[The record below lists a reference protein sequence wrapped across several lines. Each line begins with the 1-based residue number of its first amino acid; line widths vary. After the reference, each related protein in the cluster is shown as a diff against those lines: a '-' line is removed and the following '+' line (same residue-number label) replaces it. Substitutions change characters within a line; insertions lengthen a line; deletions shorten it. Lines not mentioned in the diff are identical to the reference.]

1 MSEHRLI
8 VKFLN
13 ESPDFAFGFEAG
25 KIYQQMRARQ
35 RSIEDI
41 YNRVNA
47 DQICLMAKALGYSIT
62 SLKLLDENWISAT
75 MRRRSFID
83 KLLSR
88 FE

>member
-1 MSEHRLI
+1 MSEYRLI

-35 RSIEDI
+35 CSIEGV
-41 YNRVNA
+41 YHRVNA
-47 DQICLMAKALGYSIT
+47 DQICLMAKALGYSVT
-62 SLKLLDENWISAT
+62 SLKLLDETWISVT

-83 KLLSR
+83 RLLTR